1 MNVHQ
6 SIDMSIHGTARR
18 ELPANVEAEQ
28 ALLGALLLNN
38 AALDA
43 IRVPLEPKHFF
54 EEVHG
59 KMFDAI
65 VECQRAG
72 RVATTVTVKNHV
84 PEVQIGGM
92 TTAQY
97 LSALAGNAVNIINV
111 PDYAYS
117 IMDSAA
123 RRAFVTLGQKME
135 DAAFSL
141 DLEIMEEVEALRGRF
156 EDIVRALNGN
166 TQAKTLAD
174 GAKRALESTATA
186 FKGSGVAGVDYGI
199 RFLMDMVGPFLPGQ
213 LIVVG
218 GGTKQGKSSLIEQV
232 IHGAASNG
240 HPVWVYS
247 GEMGTEELAHR
258 ALSRVTDIQAWRQ
271 IRGKV
276 SEREYEQLETARR
289 NAETWQDRVFIRDD
303 SMTLSQIERDLKDFA
318 KRYPG
323 GMAIIDHIGL
333 VERDR
338 ETGKLSETEFGPFV
352 TRRLKMIANRLRLPV
367 VAAAQLKK
375 NTFAIEDR
383 KMTRATYMMAIGR
396 RPKYA
401 DIYGSCEKDANHV
414 IIPFRAE
421 PILQEL
427 EPADGSELHPIW
439 EEVMGTVRGK
449 AEIILALSRHTRW
462 PQRKEVGWE
471 GAKTMFTDLQARDQE
486 RFL

>member
-1 MNVHQ
+1 MNAH
-6 SIDMSIHGTARR
+6 DMSIHGTARR
-18 ELPANVEAEQ
+18 ELPANIEAEE
-28 ALLGALLLNN
+28 ALLGAVFVNN
-38 AALDA
+38 DALDA
-43 IRVPLEPKHFF
+43 IRVPLEPSHFF
-54 EEVHG
+54 EPINRDIY
-59 KMFDAI
+59 DAMLDL
-65 VECQRAG
+65 RKAG
-72 RVATTVTVKNHV
+72 RVITTISVKSYVPAGQVGDRTVPQYLAHLAANAVTVV
-84 PEVQIGGM
+84 
-92 TTAQY
+92 
-97 LSALAGNAVNIINV
+97 NA
-111 PDYAYS
+111 PDYAYG
-117 IMDSAA
+117 IMDCAA

-186 FKGSGVAGVDYGI
+186 YKGSGVAGVDYGI

-218 GGTKQGKSSLIEQV
+218 GGTKQGKSSLIEQI

-318 KRYPG
+318 KRHPG

-352 TRRLKMIANRLRLPV
+352 TRRLKMIANRLRLPI

-439 EEVMGTVRGK
+439 EEIMGTVRGK

>member
-141 DLEIMEEVEALRGRF
+141 DLEIMEEVKPCVEGSRISSAL
-156 EDIVRALNGN
+156 
-166 TQAKTLAD
+166 
-174 GAKRALESTATA
+174 STATL
-186 FKGSGVAGVDYGI
+186 KP
-199 RFLMDMVGPFLPGQ
+199 RPLRMVRSARWNPPLRRSKAVEWPAS
-213 LIVVG
+213 IMASA
-218 GGTKQGKSSLIEQV
+218 SS
-232 IHGAASNG
+232 
-240 HPVWVYS
+240 W
-247 GEMGTEELAHR
+247 
-258 ALSRVTDIQAWRQ
+258 
-271 IRGKV
+271 
-276 SEREYEQLETARR
+276 
-289 NAETWQDRVFIRDD
+289 TWW
-303 SMTLSQIERDLKDFA
+303 
-318 KRYPG
+318 
-323 GMAIIDHIGL
+323 
-333 VERDR
+333 
-338 ETGKLSETEFGPFV
+338 
-352 TRRLKMIANRLRLPV
+352 
-367 VAAAQLKK
+367 
-375 NTFAIEDR
+375 
-383 KMTRATYMMAIGR
+383 GR
-396 RPKYA
+396 
-401 DIYGSCEKDANHV
+401 S
-414 IIPFRAE
+414 FRA
-421 PILQEL
+421 
-427 EPADGSELHPIW
+427 S
-439 EEVMGTVRGK
+439 
-449 AEIILALSRHTRW
+449 
-462 PQRKEVGWE
+462 
-471 GAKTMFTDLQARDQE
+471 
-486 RFL
+486 